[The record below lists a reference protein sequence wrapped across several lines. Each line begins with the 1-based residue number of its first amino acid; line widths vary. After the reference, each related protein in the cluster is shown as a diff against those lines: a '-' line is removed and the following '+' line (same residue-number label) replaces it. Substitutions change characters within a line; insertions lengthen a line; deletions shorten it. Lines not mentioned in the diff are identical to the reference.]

1 MVEILVV
8 AYLVLS
14 LLVTLL
20 IWTVLIAS
28 KRLDD
33 ESQTMKYE
41 SLRSN
46 RFLDSKTEPIN
57 FHSL

>member
-14 LLVTLL
+14 LLATLL

-33 ESQTMKYE
+33 ESQSMKYE
-41 SLRSN
+41 SLRSK
-46 RFLDSKTEPIN
+46 RFFDSKTEPIS